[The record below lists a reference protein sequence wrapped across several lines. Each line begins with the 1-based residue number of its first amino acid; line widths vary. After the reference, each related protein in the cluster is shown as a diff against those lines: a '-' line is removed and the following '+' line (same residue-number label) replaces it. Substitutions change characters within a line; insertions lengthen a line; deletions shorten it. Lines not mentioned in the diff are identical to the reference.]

1 MTQKSFSQMMPD
13 AWPIFFKRRKPH
25 LIQEQT
31 MPFLIR
37 GESVLLSGPTASGKT
52 EAAVAPLFQRHISFN
67 RKQLSVVYVAPT
79 KALVNDLYYRLDSY
93 LSTRLPGA
101 VRRYTGDHHELT
113 DPEKVFLILATP
125 EALDSLQLVRPES
138 LAGVRAVV
146 VDEIHLLHGNA
157 RGQQLRHVIKR
168 IEKNSAKP
176 KSPKD
181 VFQKIG
187 MTATLKDMEKVSAIW
202 LGNKTKTFKAGDA
215 RKIDIS
221 YLPVDV
227 SENSEK
233 PIKAAGVLC
242 DWFEESGTPK
252 ALVFGNTRNST
263 QVLAANLHE
272 KLKDSRW
279 LIHWHTGILTAT
291 ERERIEDAMKNDR
304 FGICVATSTLEVGI
318 DIGDIDVIVLA
329 DPPFSISA
337 FLQRIGRGNR
347 TTDICRV
354 IALYSTGQELALFR
368 ALHYCTIRG
377 VLDDVHDYDRAAV
390 RFQQVL
396 SFAWRGISR
405 DKKPL
410 TMKNLAKR
418 TCDGGHS
425 PVVEDMLS
433 TGALENV
440 RGALILSD
448 DLMDQGEKRQIHTT
462 ISGAATLNMV
472 DSSTGETLVS
482 ASGQGVTEGAL
493 FIGGKLKQVV
503 ANVDGTVSLESAKGK
518 KLPLSTLPA
527 TRGKRGLGR
536 RIVWALGEIAGH
548 DPRSW
553 ELDGDRLTTWGG
565 ADYNQLLAAI
575 LLQAGITGHASGD
588 EYGISGIP
596 NGEEIIPGKVLEWAK
611 PILQSQNLPTKV
623 AAQFCDR
630 SRYFSYL
637 SSEMQGEEA
646 QKSIPVPG
654 FINWLQ
660 ECVGV
665 TKGDQKIG
673 SENWER
679 NGLA

>member
-1 MTQKSFSQMMPD
+1 MTKKSFSKMMPD
-13 AWPIFFKRRKPH
+13 AWPIFFKRRRPN
-25 LIQEQT
+25 LIQEQA
-31 MPFLIR
+31 MPLLIR

-67 RKQLSVVYVAPT
+67 RKQLSVIYTAPT

-93 LSTRLPGA
+93 LSTRLPGTI
-101 VRRYTGDHHELT
+101 RRYTGDHHEFT
-113 DPEKVFLILATP
+113 DPENVFLVLATP

-138 LAGVRAVV
+138 LSGVRAVV

-176 KSPKD
+176 KHPKD

-187 MTATLKDMEKVSAIW
+187 MTATLKDMEKVSATW
-202 LGNKTKTFKAGDA
+202 LGNKAKTFKAGDA
-215 RKIDIS
+215 REIDIS

-242 DWFEESGTPK
+242 DWLEESGTPK

-263 QVLAANLHE
+263 QVLAANLHK

-279 LIHWHTGILTAT
+279 PIHWHTGILTAT
-291 ERERIEDAMKNDR
+291 ERERVEDAMRNDR

-318 DIGDIDVIVLA
+318 DIGDIDAIVLA

-347 TTDICRV
+347 TTNICKV
-354 IALYSTGQELALFR
+354 IALYSTEQELSLFQ
-368 ALHYCTIRG
+368 ALHHCASTGI
-377 VLDDVHDYDRAAV
+377 LDDIHEYDRAAV
-390 RFQQVL
+390 RFQQIL
-396 SFAWRGISR
+396 SFAWRGVNR

-410 TMKNLAKR
+410 TMKNLAER
-418 TCDGGHS
+418 TCDKEHG
-425 PVVEDMLS
+425 PVVDNMLS
-433 TGALENV
+433 TGALEDV

-482 ASGQGVTEGAL
+482 ASGQGITEGAL

-503 ANVDGTVSLESAKGK
+503 ENVDGSVSLEPIKGK

-548 DPRSW
+548 DPSSW
-553 ELDGDRLTTWGG
+553 ELDGDRLITWGG
-565 ADYNQLLAAI
+565 AENNQLLASI
-575 LLQAGITGHASGD
+575 LNQSGITDQASGD
-588 EYGISGIP
+588 EYGITGIP
-596 NGEEIIPGKVLEWAK
+596 EDEEITPAKVLEWTI
-611 PILQSQNLPTKV
+611 PIMQSQNLPAKI

-630 SRYFSYL
+630 SRYFLYL
-637 SSEMQGEEA
+637 SSEMQEEEA
-646 QKSIPVPG
+646 QKSIPFPG

-660 ECVGV
+660 DCVGV
-665 TKGDQKIG
+665 TKEK
-673 SENWER
+673 
-679 NGLA
+679 